1 MGIDSSHL
9 FHLELSHVVW
19 TAIRN
24 RIKRIAIQGGYGQ
37 KLDRSVPGLEVRM
50 HDRDDVELALSALG
64 EGWSARAAGELAG
77 VSRETARGWRRGRVS
92 HERCGIRATLAARDP
107 TDRERP

>member
-1 MGIDSSHL
+1 M
-9 FHLELSHVVW
+9 
-19 TAIRN
+19 
-24 RIKRIAIQGGYGQ
+24 
-37 KLDRSVPGLEVRM
+37 DRSVPGLEVRM